1 MPIKCKCRI
10 KIFSEMQHLKKI
22 KISPIFFP
30 RKLSEIMSTP
40 KQNMGSKKKS
50 SNLVVIERAPQEISD
65 EIQQAETG
73 EGLELTVEMKNGKL
87 LISGKPNW

>member
-1 MPIKCKCRI
+1 M
-10 KIFSEMQHLKKI
+10 
-22 KISPIFFP
+22 
-30 RKLSEIMSTP
+30 
-40 KQNMGSKKKS
+40 
-50 SNLVVIERAPQEISD
+50 IERAPQEISD